1 MKLLLLSLLVIVSS
15 FAIFP
20 YAFYLPG
27 VAPAE
32 YEDGEPIGLSVNK
45 LTSVHTQL
53 PIRYYDLPF
62 CRPKKEGSNVDD
74 IQDDR
79 ENLGEILLGDI
90 IENSP
95 YLLEAKKTVDCRVVC
110 PPQVYTKAQ
119 LEDFADKIVQE
130 YRVHWIVDNLPAATK
145 KVLTGPDGETMTVYE
160 AGFPLGEMIPVSVEK
175 PEETIPAINNHVDM
189 TILYHEDEERF
200 RGMRVVGF
208 EVKARSIQHATEW
221 TDKDKD
227 PFTYPE
233 TCAPG
238 NKQPISPQYV
248 NQKKNTTIVWTYSV
262 KWEESPI
269 RWASRW
275 DVYLMMTDDQIHWFS
290 IINSLM
296 IVLFLTGMVAMIMMR
311 TLHADFRRYR
321 EMENSEEAQ
330 EETGWKLVH
339 GDVFRPPSR
348 PMLLSVSVGS
358 GVQVFTM
365 VVITM
370 IFAVLGF
377 LSPANRGGLM
387 TAMVVLLV
395 VMSIFAGYFSARVYK
410 MFKGKSW
417 KQCTILTATMYPGIT
432 FGIFLFLNLC
442 IWGEKASGA
451 VPFLILLEL
460 MGMWFGISVPLTF
473 FGAYF
478 GYKKPVADPP
488 VRVNQIPRQIPE
500 QVWYMKPI
508 FSILMGGI
516 LPFGAIFIELFFILS
531 SIWLHQFYYLFGF
544 LFIVFVILVLTCAEI
559 TIVMCYFQLCSEDY
573 HWWWRAYLTSGAS
586 AFYMFLYSVF
596 YFFTKLQITR
606 FLSGLLFF
614 SYTAIMAVE
623 LFLLTG
629 AIGFYA
635 CLFFVKKIYSSIKV
649 E

>member
-1 MKLLLLSLLVIVSS
+1 MRALLCFVFLSFVCLVD
-15 FAIFP
+15 P
-20 YAFYLPG
+20 FYLPG

-32 YEDGEPIGLSVNK
+32 YDPGERIFLSVNK

-53 PIRYYDLPF
+53 PYRYYDLPF
-62 CRPKKEGSNVDD
+62 CRPKKEGTNIDD

-95 YLLEAKKTVDCRVVC
+95 YLLEAKMAKVCRVVC
-110 PPQVYTKAQ
+110 PPITYTKEQ
-119 LEDFADKIVQE
+119 LEQFAEKIEQE
-130 YRVHWIVDNLPAATK
+130 YRVHWIVDNLPSATK
-145 KVLTGPDGETMTVYE
+145 KLLTGPDGETMTVYE
-160 AGFPLGEMIPVSVEK
+160 AGFPLGEMVAVSSDK
-175 PEETIPAINNHVDM
+175 PDETIPALNNHVDIK
-189 TILYHEDEERF
+189 ILYHEDEPRF
-200 RGMRVVGF
+200 HGMRVVGF
-208 EVKARSIQHATEW
+208 EVKAKSIQHSL
-221 TDKDKD
+221 DKFDVKD
-227 PFTYPE
+227 PEEFPE
-233 TCAPG
+233 TCLP
-238 NKQPISPQYV
+238 NKQPSIPQYV
-248 NQKKNTTIVWTYSV
+248 NQKKNATIVWTYSV
-262 KWEESPI
+262 AWEPSPI
-269 RWASRW
+269 KWASRW

-321 EMENSEEAQ
+321 EMDTNSEEAQ

-339 GDVFRPPSR
+339 GDVFRAPSK
-348 PMLLSVSVGS
+348 PMLLSFSVGS
-358 GVQVFTM
+358 GVQVYAM

-395 VMSIFAGYFSARVYK
+395 VMSIFAGYFAARVYK

-417 KQCTILTATMYPGIT
+417 KQCTLLTSVLYPGVT
-432 FGIFLFLNLC
+432 FSIFFVLNLV
-442 IWGEKASGA
+442 IWGEKSSGA

-460 MGMWFGISVPLTF
+460 VGLWFGISVPLTF

-478 GYKKPVADPP
+478 GFKKPVEEPP
-488 VRVNQIPRQIPE
+488 VRVNQIPRQIPD
-500 QVWYMKPI
+500 QVWYMQPV

-544 LFIVFVILVLTCAEI
+544 LLIVFIILVLTCAEI

-596 YFFTKLQITR
+596 YFFTKLQITK
-606 FLSGLLFF
+606 FISGMLFF
-614 SYTAIMAVE
+614 GYTAIMAIE

-635 CLFFVKKIYSSIKV
+635 CFFFVRKIYSSIKV